1 MEQVPGAMIHIGNGA
16 SADLHQPS
24 YDFDDEAIPYGVALW
39 ATLVERKLPKG
50 DA

>member
-1 MEQVPGAMIHIGNGA
+1 LCGDYDRYEWAKSTTIRGIPA
-16 SADLHQPS
+16 

-50 DA
+50 NAGS